1 MICAVYL
8 LTLRS
13 VETYVTRLTGYSARQ
28 NGQYRRLA
36 ALQASLASIAS
47 NRVPAIL
54 RSNAVSSSLMPVG
67 LVTLIS
73 VR

>member
-8 LTLRS
+8 LMLRS

-28 NGQYRRLA
+28 NGHYRSQA
-36 ALQASLASIAS
+36 ALQASLSSMAS

-54 RSNAVSSSLMPVG
+54 RSNAVSSSLIPVG